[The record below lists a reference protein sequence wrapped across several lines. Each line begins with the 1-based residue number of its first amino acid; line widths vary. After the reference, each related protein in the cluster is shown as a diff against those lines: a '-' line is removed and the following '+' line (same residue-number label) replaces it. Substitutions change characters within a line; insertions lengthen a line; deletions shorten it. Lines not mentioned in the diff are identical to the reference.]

1 MKSAPG
7 KWSRALRVALL
18 SYWFPRGMGYI
29 VNMLPRYLARL
40 GVDVHYI
47 TMDMPHY
54 FFKNAQENPYANFKQ
69 LKTMS
74 PGQEEMYEDF
84 RLHCLKHRQVAGHP
98 RFVGLG
104 EKLASIQPDVVQSFL
119 SIGWVAVDAAVLKPR
134 LAYKLFTAAHTTA
147 SVFPLANRESLW
159 VEPARIKNFF
169 SRWVS
174 GRFVSTRTEKCYAAT
189 SDCADVAIRFFGVQR
204 EKVAVAPLGVDTDL
218 LSPISTPEQQQERA
232 MVRERL
238 GVQPQEILYIYTGQF
253 TEAKNPLLLART
265 VESMRARG
273 AAVRALFLGDGQQR
287 AAIAAHGA
295 SIVLPFVPHRELV
308 DYYRAADVG
317 VWPTQESTSMLD
329 AAACGL
335 PVVVN
340 NTLRAVERID
350 GNGLTYQLND
360 QASLESVLSMLLDR
374 DARCQLGSVG
384 ARRMIEQFSWNALVQ
399 RRLSDYRAS
408 LEPGASAGQ
417 RK

>member
-1 MKSAPG
+1 MPQSLNPV
-7 KWSRALRVALL
+7 WPISCSLPRIPPLPSFRSRIENP
-18 SYWFPRGMGYI
+18 SGSSPRG
-29 VNMLPRYLARL
+29 
-40 GVDVHYI
+40 
-47 TMDMPHY
+47 
-54 FFKNAQENPYANFKQ
+54 
-69 LKTMS
+69 S
-74 PGQEEMYEDF
+74 
-84 RLHCLKHRQVAGHP
+84 
-98 RFVGLG
+98 
-104 EKLASIQPDVVQSFL
+104 
-119 SIGWVAVDAAVLKPR
+119 
-134 LAYKLFTAAHTTA
+134 
-147 SVFPLANRESLW
+147 
-159 VEPARIKNFF
+159 RIF
-169 SRWVS
+169 SRGGYPGGS
-174 GRFVSTRTEKCYAAT
+174 SARGPRRCYAAT

-218 LSPISTPEQQQERA
+218 LSPISTPEQQQKRRWCA
-232 MVRERL
+232 SGSAYSRRK
-238 GVQPQEILYIYTGQF
+238 ILYIYTGQF

-273 AAVRALFLGDGQQR
+273 AEVRALFLGDGQQR

-350 GNGLTYQLND
+350 GNGLTYELND
-360 QASLESVLSMLLDR
+360 QASLESVLSRLLDR
-374 DARCQLGSVG
+374 EARRELGSVG

-408 LEPGASAGQ
+408 LEPGASGGP